1 MKADLNVTGEY
12 AYVAARLVDVDPE
25 TNAKTLVAR
34 GVYRPDPDA
43 PDGRQTFQLHPN
55 GWRFAA
61 GHIPQLELL
70 GQDTPYSRP
79 SNGTFSIEVSN
90 LQLRLPVHEVPRR
103 LRHASGGQ
111 ETNPVMR
118 GALRAAVGAMAVVV
132 ACVAATPAAAAGWKP
147 GPATFGV
154 GKNANIGVTMS
165 DGTVLRVDV
174 YYPTT
179 ASGEAAKGPFPVLL
193 TQVPYGK
200 DSPGDRVAGNA
211 YAELDLVQRGYIE
224 VVADVR
230 GSGDSQGTF
239 GLLDPVQAT
248 DGVTLVNWSARLP
261 HSSGNVG
268 LFGASYMGITQLM
281 TAAAVG
287 PHSPL
292 KAIFPSH
299 AANDPYRDAA
309 FFGGVFDAA
318 FGSIFLG
325 GTAADNLAQPALETA
340 NADSPDPADTVGVE
354 LQHAGAVASFQGAT
368 AANFATGGDL
378 TYEGAY
384 WMARNPQ
391 TMLQRIVD
399 NDIPAFLTGGWY
411 DLFQR
416 GEPLNYSGLQN
427 AYAGRPVSAPM
438 RPRQHLTGRYQL
450 LMGPW
455 YHSCCNGTDYH
466 GLQLAW
472 FDEFLKGEDTGI
484 TRTKTPLHVHMLGAD
499 KYVDTGTYPFSGAK
513 PATLYLGAGPSG
525 SQAPSTNDGTLSTAK
540 PTGSNGEDPIVFTG
554 ATQPCN
560 RQTAQWSAGVGAIG
574 PCPTNDSASQA
585 GPGSL
590 TYTTAP
596 FREDKVIAG
605 PIAATVY
612 ATSTAPDTYLE
623 ATLEHIA
630 AGSASSSTPIT
641 SGGLLGS
648 FRALDARRS
657 WLAPDGDPLLPYHPY
672 TVESQKPVPTGKVTR
687 FDIEVF
693 PTFARI
699 PAGDRLRLTI
709 TTGDSPH
716 LAFNPSQLKNLAGGV
731 YEVQHN
737 AGAASFLKV
746 PLAPAAAY
754 TKACSLCTDPLR

>member
-1 MKADLNVTGEY
+1 ME
-12 AYVAARLVDVDPE
+12 AR
-25 TNAKTLVAR
+25 
-34 GVYRPDPDA
+34 
-43 PDGRQTFQLHPN
+43 
-55 GWRFAA
+55 
-61 GHIPQLELL
+61 
-70 GQDTPYSRP
+70 
-79 SNGTFSIEVSN
+79 
-90 LQLRLPVHEVPRR
+90 
-103 LRHASGGQ
+103 
-111 ETNPVMR
+111 
-118 GALRAAVGAMAVVV
+118 
-132 ACVAATPAAAAGWKP
+132 PAI
-147 GPATFGV
+147 GV

-230 GSGDSQGTF
+230 GSGLAGHLRPARSGA
-239 GLLDPVQAT
+239 G
-248 DGVTLVNWSARLP
+248 DGRRDAGQLVCAPAALQRQRR
-261 HSSGNVG
+261 

-378 TYEGAY
+378 TYEGAS

-416 GEPLNYSGLQN
+416 GEPLNYSGLQT
-427 AYAGRPVSAPM
+427 AGPAGVCADAAPPAPHGPLPAAHGPLVPLVLQRDRLPRSPARVVRRVPQGRGHRHHADQDSAARAHARRRQVRRHGDLPVLRREA
-438 RPRQHLTGRYQL
+438 
-450 LMGPW
+450 
-455 YHSCCNGTDYH
+455 
-466 GLQLAW
+466 
-472 FDEFLKGEDTGI
+472 
-484 TRTKTPLHVHMLGAD
+484 
-499 KYVDTGTYPFSGAK
+499 
-513 PATLYLGAGPSG
+513 ATLYLGAGPSG